1 MQRHWHQLRPRQQK
15 PSPWIALG
23 VIFFS
28 LYFSNYL
35 NSLMAVPIK
44 VDSVSNT
51 KSDTESTPQS
61 LNSMEQSVY
70 EQINEHRESK
80 GLSPLV
86 LDGWLSQQARE
97 HSEAMAKGDISF
109 DHEFLDQL
117 NQKII
122 KTGPYQS
129 AATAIGMTLGH
140 ANPAQA
146 NVNNWRTSIFDET
159 RAAINGEY
167 ELTGVGVAM
176 NLKGEYYFTQIFLL
190 R

>member
-1 MQRHWHQLRPRQQK
+1 MYRHWHQLRPRQQK
-15 PSPWIALG
+15 PSPLIALG
-23 VIFFS
+23 IVFLC
-28 LYFSNYL
+28 LYLSTYI
-35 NSLMAVPIK
+35 NSLQANTTQI
-44 VDSVSNT
+44 DSVSNI
-51 KSDTESTPQS
+51 SDTESTQS
-61 LNSMEQSVY
+61 LNSLEQSVY

-80 GLSPLV
+80 GLPPLV
-86 LDGWLSQQARE
+86 LDGWLSEQARQ
-97 HSEAMAKGDISF
+97 HSQAMAKGDISF

-129 AATAIGMTLGH
+129 AATVIGMTLGH

>member
-1 MQRHWHQLRPRQQK
+1 MQRLQQK
-15 PSPWIALG
+15 LSPWIALG
-23 VIFFS
+23 VTGFS
-28 LYFSNYL
+28 LFTSNYL
-35 NSLMAVPIK
+35 NSLMVVPAR
-44 VDSVSNT
+44 VNSVSNI
-51 KSDTESTPQS
+51 SDTESTPQS
-61 LNSMEQSVY
+61 LNSLEQSVY

-80 GLSPLV
+80 GLSPFV

-109 DHEFLDQL
+109 DREILDQL

-129 AATAIGMTLGH
+129 AGTAIGMTLGY

-146 NVNNWRTSIFDET
+146 NVNNWLQDVYGDNSTTIDS
-159 RAAINGEY
+159 EY

>member
-1 MQRHWHQLRPRQQK
+1 MQRLQQK
-15 PSPWIALG
+15 LSPWIALG
-23 VIFFS
+23 VTGFS
-28 LYFSNYL
+28 LFTSNYL
-35 NSLMAVPIK
+35 NSLMAVPARVNSVSEIN
-44 VDSVSNT
+44 DSVSNI
-51 KSDTESTPQS
+51 SDTEFTPQS
-61 LNSMEQSVY
+61 LNSLEQSVY

-80 GLSPLV
+80 GLPPLV
-86 LDGWLSQQARE
+86 LDGWLSEQARQ
-97 HSEAMAKGDISF
+97 HSQAMAKGDISF
-109 DHEFLDQL
+109 DREFLDQL

-176 NLKGEYYFTQIFLL
+176 NIKGEYYFTQIFLL

>member
-1 MQRHWHQLRPRQQK
+1 MYRHWHQLRPRQQK

-35 NSLMAVPIK
+35 NSLKAAPTKM
-44 VDSVSNT
+44 DSVPNI
-51 KSDTESTPQS
+51 KSDTESTQS

-70 EQINEHRESK
+70 EQINEHRVSK
-80 GLSPLV
+80 GLPPLV
-86 LDGWLSQQARE
+86 LDAWLTQQARE
-97 HSEAMAKGDISF
+97 HSQAMARGDISF
-109 DHEFLDQL
+109 DREVLGEL

-122 KTGPYQS
+122 QTGPYQS
-129 AATAIGMTLGH
+129 AGAAIGMNLGY

-146 NVNNWRTSIFDET
+146 NIDNWLKDTYGDNLTTIDS
-159 RAAINGEY
+159 NC

-176 NLKGEYYFTQIFLL
+176 NVKGQYYFTQIFLL

>member
-1 MQRHWHQLRPRQQK
+1 MQRLQQK
-15 PSPWIALG
+15 LSPWIALG
-23 VIFFS
+23 VTGFS
-28 LYFSNYL
+28 LFTSHYL
-35 NSLMAVPIK
+35 NSLMVVPARVNSISNLSN
-44 VDSVSNT
+44 SVSNI
-51 KSDTESTPQS
+51 SDTKSTPQS
-61 LNSMEQSVY
+61 LNSLEQSVY

-80 GLSPLV
+80 GLPPLV

-109 DHEFLDQL
+109 NREILDQL

-129 AATAIGMTLGH
+129 AGTAIGMTLGY

-146 NVNNWRTSIFDET
+146 NVNNWLQDVYGDNSTTIDS
-159 RAAINGEY
+159 EY

-176 NLKGEYYFTQIFLL
+176 NIKGEYYFTQIFLL